1 MPALDLPDRHRSLTG
16 RQDLELTLLAA
27 RRLWLVT
34 YSFAGTSVMDEDI
47 RVRGRT
53 CDRPNAPVQR

>member
-47 RVRGRT
+47 RGS
-53 CDRPNAPVQR
+53 RPNVRPS